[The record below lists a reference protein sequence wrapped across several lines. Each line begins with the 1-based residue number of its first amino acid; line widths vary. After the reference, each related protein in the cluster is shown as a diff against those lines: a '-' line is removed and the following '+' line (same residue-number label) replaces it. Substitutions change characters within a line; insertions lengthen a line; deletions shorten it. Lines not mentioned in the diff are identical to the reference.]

1 MNFNEDAEVEERKEN
16 EIPKKKDDNEEGE
29 AVDLRKQQLKEAKK
43 QEKQE
48 QREVA

>member
-1 MNFNEDAEVEERKEN
+1 VNFNEDAEVEERKEN

-29 AVDLRKQQLKEAKK
+29 VDLRKQQLKEAKK